1 MAGKIIKNY
10 GTILKGMPISKNS
23 GNQTAPMKKPKGKSP
38 YPNGT
43 SKKSK

>member
-10 GTILKGMPISKNS
+10 GTIVKGQPLKS
-23 GNQTAPMKKPKGKSP
+23 GPQVAPKKAPVGKSP

-43 SKKSK
+43 SKKAK

>member
-1 MAGKIIKNY
+1 MAAIIKEY
-10 GTILKGMPISKNS
+10 GTILKGMPIKS
-23 GNQTAPMKKPKGKSP
+23 GPQKAGKPKSAGKSP